1 MYTKNVMN
9 TPPTTEMRSRIDGF
23 TMPAIT
29 VVTKMKT

>member
-9 TPPTTEMRSRIDGF
+9 TPPTTEIRSKIDGL

-29 VVTKMKT
+29 VVTKMNT